1 MNRLNISLTTKLI
14 VIIAVAVILPLIIL
28 MLVFVN
34 TLHDVTFDNLET
46 LVQENGLRRQ
56 QNIQAELATALDHFD
71 RFIADN
77 RTVLSNSIN
86 QRNLDD
92 SNEDF
97 IFAADRAAR
106 SRMQDI
112 LLATR
117 YFSQAQV
124 LDSDFSVLAMTLDD
138 TDSISNAEQ
147 QEIASTALAM
157 ITQDDYEQRFIIFR
171 DADAPLRIDILQPL
185 IQRDS
190 LNNNQVIG
198 YVLAELS
205 IEAIFMPHLQ
215 IEDSNYTIYSYV
227 ILPDSLQ
234 VIAPPSV
241 LTDSVIDT
249 DSRGARS
256 VISGRSG
263 TAIYPITANRVSE
276 GDEAVDTQEVIGYFS
291 PIVALESSFSLVTE
305 IQTDAILNGL
315 QQRILSQAFILALFI
330 IALILISSLWITN
343 QMIVPSLQNL
353 RQAIVSMIRGNY
365 DVPVAETVRG
375 DEIGSLANSLV
386 DMRQFMSDLV
396 GDLNKRLNARIRD
409 VRVTQEISR
418 TVTIERDLDMLSNQV
433 VSLIVKNFEGI
444 YHAQI
449 FLLDDDG
456 KYAVLRASTGAAGR
470 ELLSRGHKLG
480 VGSVSVVGQAAE
492 QRQVVI
498 ARDTSESVIHREN
511 VFLEETRSELA
522 IPLILG
528 NRIIG
533 VLDVQSKE
541 YQIFDENKVVAL
553 QTLADQITIAI
564 ENTRLYAEREQLLRD
579 TQDERARTTR
589 LAWQHYLDSQR
600 RDDLTAQAGVSTNT
614 NFFKLTEAVYENK
627 QTIIGD
633 ETIRQTVPFSLPI
646 ILRDQ
651 LLGVVKCELPK
662 QDFTYDKVLLAEEL
676 ISRLAIS
683 LENARLFQNTEQ
695 STQREQVLNDIAAKL
710 TNQSDVQ
717 TILQTAVKEIE
728 RALRTPQVAIR
739 LHTSSTDPMNG
750 STQPLPDIADM
761 PLPTENRP
769 QS

>member
-215 IEDSNYTIYSYV
+215 VEEGNYTIYSYV

-614 NFFKLTEAVYENK
+614 NFFKLSEAVYENK

-662 QDFTYDKVLLAEEL
+662 QDFSYDKVLLAEEL